1 MKTLLFAA
9 GQHDTEMSMRHSFF
23 IHVDQGRDDSSP
35 FALFCGVRSMPIQL
49 HPARLASE
57 LDLSHELSRLAAFM
71 IFMVFV
77 ILFIKAA
84 TIPVLSF
91 PFWMLAGRILD
102 MKPIMQELPEAA

>member
-9 GQHDTEMSMRHSFF
+9 GQHDTEMNMRHSFF

-35 FALFCGVRSMPIQL
+35 FALFCGVRSMSIQL

-71 IFMVFV
+71 IFMAIV
-77 ILFIKAA
+77 ILFINTV
-84 TIPVLSF
+84 TIPVLAF
-91 PFWMLAGRILD
+91 PLWMLAGRVWD
-102 MKPIMQELPEAA
+102 MQPIMQELPEAA